1 MVRSNQPLLF
11 LSFLDPNY
19 SRSGVYL
26 NGIRNEEIEFLN
38 IRNNITGMIADLV
51 KVRKD
56 DAYSNCVV
64 VVMSPCHK
72 MTIFARLFLKQKL
85 ILDAGWSLSE
95 STIAHRSGLKSYFH
109 IARDFAIDF
118 LAFKSAA
125 KVVLESSQQ
134 VGYISKRFLVKRKKL
149 DFLYTG
155 LNERAF
161 HSSKPNSNKHKRNE
175 RLQVLFRGK
184 LNSEAGIE
192 HIAEATLLL
201 KNEPIDFIIQTNSI
215 LNGITFSSNTKIVY
229 DFISNSEMASLYSK
243 SDVCLGQFSSKSRL
257 KRTIPHKA
265 FESLYFS
272 RCYVT
277 PFSSPLN
284 YLDSGTN
291 SMYFTNGN
299 TPEAIATALVEIE
312 RDRSLA
318 TNIGQNGHQKY
329 NLALSQSQL
338 ALKFVSICC
347 D

>member
-1 MVRSNQPLLF
+1 MARNNQPLLF

-38 IRNNITGMIADLV
+38 IRNNIAGMIADLV

-56 DAYSNCVV
+56 DVYSNSVV

-72 MTIFARLFLKQKL
+72 MTIFARLLLKQKL

-95 STIAHRSGLKSYFH
+95 STIAHKSGLKSYVH

-125 KVVLESSQQ
+125 RVVLESSQQ
-134 VGYISKRFLVKRKKL
+134 VEYISKRFLVKREKL

-161 HSSKPNSNKHKRNE
+161 HSSRSISKKIKRNE

-184 LNSEAGIE
+184 FNSEAGIE

-201 KNEPIDFIIQTNSI
+201 KNEPIDFIIQTNSM
-215 LNGITFSSNTKIVY
+215 LNDITFSSNTKIIS
-229 DFISNSEMASLYSK
+229 DFISNSEMAALYVK
-243 SDVCLGQFSSKSRL
+243 SDVCLGQFSNKSRL

-277 PFSSPLN
+277 SFSRPLN
-284 YLDSGTN
+284 YLDSETN

-299 TPEAIATALVEIE
+299 TPEAIAIALIEIE

-318 TNIGQNGHQKY
+318 TKIGQNGHEKY
-329 NLALSQSQL
+329 NLVLSQSQL

>member
-38 IRNNITGMIADLV
+38 ISNNIAGMIADLV

-56 DAYSNCVV
+56 DAYSNSVV

-72 MTIFARLFLKQKL
+72 MTIFARLLLKQKL

-95 STIAHRSGLKSYFH
+95 STIAHKSGLISYVH

-125 KVVLESSQQ
+125 RVVLESSQQ
-134 VGYISKRFLVKRKKL
+134 VEYVRKRFLVKREKL

-161 HSSKPNSNKHKRNE
+161 HSPRSISKKLKRNE

-184 LNSEAGIE
+184 FNSEAGIE

-201 KNEPIDFIIQTNSI
+201 KNEPIDFIIQTNSM
-215 LNGITFSSNTKIVY
+215 LNGITFSSNTKISS
-229 DFISNSEMASLYSK
+229 DFISNSDMAALYAK

-277 PFSSPLN
+277 SFSRPLSD
-284 YLDSGTN
+284 LDSGMN

-299 TPEAIATALVEIE
+299 TPEEIAIALIEIE

-318 TNIGQNGHQKY
+318 TKIGQNGHQKY
-329 NLALSQSQL
+329 NLELSQSQL